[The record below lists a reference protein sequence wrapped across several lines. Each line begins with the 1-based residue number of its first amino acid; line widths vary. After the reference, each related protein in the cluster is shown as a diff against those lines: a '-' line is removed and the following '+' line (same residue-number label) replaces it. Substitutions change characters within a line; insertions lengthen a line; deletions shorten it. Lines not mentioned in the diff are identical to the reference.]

1 MCDFF
6 HPALYIY
13 PGPCVRNTRYTFFI
27 GNICISVNISVYLYI
42 CISVYLCICIFS
54 QDGALHNTF
63 SSAISGTCYQVFVH
77 TDSIRMCILMYC
89 TLCNTQCVYMYPH
102 THTSASFYI
111 LLLPT
116 KSKPLW
122 RSAAQYQPASPSIY
136 FQPFTRILRLSQ
148 GREDGGAGGEPEEG
162 EADAGESRMQA
173 GRLS

>member
-1 MCDFF
+1 
-6 HPALYIY
+6 
-13 PGPCVRNTRYTFFI
+13 
-27 GNICISVNISVYLYI
+27 
-42 CISVYLCICIFS
+42 
-54 QDGALHNTF
+54 
-63 SSAISGTCYQVFVH
+63 
-77 TDSIRMCILMYC
+77 MCIESVHWAC
-89 TLCNTQCVYMYPH
+89 MYPT
-102 THTSASFYI
+102 THTGASFYI

>member
-1 MCDFF
+1 
-6 HPALYIY
+6 
-13 PGPCVRNTRYTFFI
+13 
-27 GNICISVNISVYLYI
+27 
-42 CISVYLCICIFS
+42 
-54 QDGALHNTF
+54 
-63 SSAISGTCYQVFVH
+63 
-77 TDSIRMCILMYC
+77 
-89 TLCNTQCVYMYPH
+89 MYPH